1 MLTLNPKIDLY
12 LSDGCGRCKYHAT
25 PRCKVKKWQVELQTL
40 RQIAL
45 ESELTED
52 LKWGTPVY
60 TFNDKN
66 VINIVAF
73 KDYCCIGFFKG
84 ALLKDTYNLLQK
96 HGESSQSVRT
106 LKFTDTN
113 QIMNILEHIKSYIV
127 EAIELE
133 KSGAKVTFK
142 KNLEP
147 VPEELENIFIELPVF
162 KTAFYALTPG
172 KQRAYIIYFSQ
183 PKQSETRIS
192 RIEKCK
198 EKIMNGE
205 GLNDKYKC

>member
-84 ALLKDTYNLLQK
+84 HY
-96 HGESSQSVRT
+96 
-106 LKFTDTN
+106 
-113 QIMNILEHIKSYIV
+113 
-127 EAIELE
+127 
-133 KSGAKVTFK
+133 
-142 KNLEP
+142 
-147 VPEELENIFIELPVF
+147 
-162 KTAFYALTPG
+162 
-172 KQRAYIIYFSQ
+172 
-183 PKQSETRIS
+183 
-192 RIEKCK
+192 
-198 EKIMNGE
+198 
-205 GLNDKYKC
+205 

>member
-1 MLTLNPKIDLY
+1 
-12 LSDGCGRCKYHAT
+12 
-25 PRCKVKKWQVELQTL
+25 
-40 RQIAL
+40 
-45 ESELTED
+45 
-52 LKWGTPVY
+52 
-60 TFNDKN
+60 
-66 VINIVAF
+66 
-73 KDYCCIGFFKG
+73 
-84 ALLKDTYNLLQK
+84 
-96 HGESSQSVRT
+96 
-106 LKFTDTN
+106 
-113 QIMNILEHIKSYIV
+113 MNILEHIKSYIV